1 MIKSAVLKLTLYY
14 LAIIMAISVSF
25 SMMLYQISGGELT
38 RNIQNPVFVS
48 RLDFSLSDLNLYTN
62 ERINQAHTR
71 LKGGLLFFNIVVLIA
86 GGIGSYL
93 LAKRTLKPVE
103 NAFAAQ
109 SQFTADASHELRTP
123 LTAMQTEIEVALRN
137 KKLSAT
143 DSRQLLQSNLEE
155 VRKLM
160 ALSEALLKL
169 ARNTEHMPTLSTVP
183 VQDII
188 EDAAINI
195 RTAAQAK
202 QITMH
207 VQPTPL
213 AVKADREMLNESL
226 AIVLDNA
233 VKYSPPKT
241 VITIETTQEAR
252 SAHIHVSDQG
262 PGIADTDL
270 TRIFERF
277 YRGEPSRTKQ
287 GADGYGLG
295 LSIAKRLMTVQ
306 GGDLLARS
314 PARHHHA
321 GATFTLVAPLANS

>member
-14 LAIIMAISVSF
+14 LAIIMAISISF

-38 RNIQNPVFVS
+38 RNIQNPVFVN

-71 LKGGLLFFNIVVLIA
+71 LKGGLLIFNLVVLIT

-93 LAKRTLKPVE
+93 LAKRTLKPIE
-103 NAFAAQ
+103 AAFAAQ

-123 LTAMQTEIEVALRN
+123 LTAMQAEIEVALRN
-137 KKLSAT
+137 SKLSAT
-143 DSRQLLQSNLEE
+143 ESRKLLQSNLEE

-169 ARNTEHMPTLSTVP
+169 ARNTEHIPTLSAVP
-183 VQDII
+183 VQDIV
-188 EDAAINI
+188 EDAAANI
-195 RTAAQAK
+195 KTALNTNHIK
-202 QITMH
+202 VMVT
-207 VQPTPL
+207 PTPL
-213 AVKADREMLNESL
+213 TVKVDRDMLNESL

-233 VKYSPPKT
+233 IKYSPEHT
-241 VITIETTQEAR
+241 AITIETTQEAR
-252 SAHIHVSDQG
+252 TAHIRISDEG
-262 PGIADTDL
+262 PGIAPADL
-270 TRIFERF
+270 ERIFERF

-287 GADGYGLG
+287 AADGYGLG

-306 GGDLLARS
+306 GGDLLAQS
-314 PARHHHA
+314 PAHNSRA
-321 GATFTLVAPLANS
+321 GTTFTLVAPLTNS